1 MRSVWNISNVLVM
14 EIDRFDPTPIYKQ
27 VARVIR
33 TKIES
38 GELQPRDPIPSESKM
53 VSDYGVARD
62 TARQA
67 VALLRSEG
75 WVITLPQ
82 RGTFVAEQPPA
93 STPESGESAD

>member
-1 MRSVWNISNVLVM
+1 MPKVSHMVNVLVM
-14 EIDRFDPTPIYKQ
+14 DIDRFDPTPIYKQ

-33 TKIES
+33 ERIKS
-38 GELQPRDPIPSESKM
+38 GELRPKDPIPSESKM
-53 VSDYGVARD
+53 VAEYGIARD

-82 RGTFVAEQPPA
+82 RGSFVAEQPKDEPK
-93 STPESGESAD
+93 GDGVSA

>member
-1 MRSVWNISNVLVM
+1 MPEVGHIANVLVM
-14 EIDRFDPTPIYKQ
+14 DIDRFDPTPIYKQ

-33 TKIES
+33 GRIKS
-38 GELQPRDPIPSESKM
+38 GELRPKDPIPSESKM
-53 VSDYGVARD
+53 VAEYGVARD

-82 RGTFVAEQPPA
+82 RGSFVAEQPPA
-93 STPESGESAD
+93 AAPEGDKTAD

>member
-1 MRSVWNISNVLVM
+1 M

>member
-1 MRSVWNISNVLVM
+1 M

-33 TKIES
+33 GKIES
-38 GELQPRDPIPSESKM
+38 GELRPKDPVPSESKM
-53 VSDYGVARD
+53 VADYGIARD

-82 RGTFVAEQPPA
+82 RGTFVVEQPPA
-93 STPESGESAD
+93 SKPETGESAD

>member
-1 MRSVWNISNVLVM
+1 MFGVGHVANVPVM

-27 VARVIR
+27 AARAIR
-33 TKIES
+33 ERIKS
-38 GELQPRDPIPSESKM
+38 GELRPKDPIPSESKM
-53 VSDYGVARD
+53 VADYGIARD

-82 RGTFVAEQPPA
+82 RGSFVAEQPPA
-93 STPESGESAD
+93 DASEENQSGD

>member
-1 MRSVWNISNVLVM
+1 MRSIWNVPNVLVM

-33 TKIES
+33 AKIES
-38 GELQPRDPIPSESKM
+38 GELRPRDPIPSESKM
-53 VSDYGVARD
+53 VADYGVARD

-93 STPESGESAD
+93 SAPESGESAD

>member
-1 MRSVWNISNVLVM
+1 M

-33 TKIES
+33 AKIES
-38 GELQPRDPIPSESKM
+38 GELRPKDPIPSESKL
-53 VSDYGVARD
+53 VADYGVARD

-82 RGTFVAEQPPA
+82 RGTFVVERPPA
-93 STPESGESAD
+93 SAPESSQSAN

>member
-33 TKIES
+33 GKIES
-38 GELQPRDPIPSESKM
+38 GELRPKDPVPSESKM
-53 VSDYGVARD
+53 VSDYGIARD

-82 RGTFVAEQPPA
+82 RGTFVAQELPA
-93 STPESGESAD
+93 SAPGSGESAD

>member
-1 MRSVWNISNVLVM
+1 MD
-14 EIDRFDPTPIYKQ
+14 IDRFDPTPIYKQ

-33 TKIES
+33 ERIKS
-38 GELQPRDPIPSESKM
+38 GELRPRDPIPSESKL
-53 VSDYGVARD
+53 VADHGVARD

-82 RGTFVAEQPPA
+82 RGSFVAERL
-93 STPESGESAD
+93 PEDGA

>member
-1 MRSVWNISNVLVM
+1 M

-33 TKIES
+33 AKIES
-38 GELQPRDPIPSESKM
+38 GELRPRDPIPSESRM
-53 VSDYGVARD
+53 VADYGVARD

-82 RGTFVAEQPPA
+82 RGTFVADQPPA
-93 STPESGESAD
+93 SAAGRGESDD

>member
-1 MRSVWNISNVLVM
+1 MD
-14 EIDRFDPTPIYKQ
+14 IDRFDPTPIYKQ

-33 TKIES
+33 ERIKS
-38 GELQPRDPIPSESKM
+38 GELRPKDPIPSESKL
-53 VSDYGVARD
+53 VADYGVARD

-82 RGTFVAEQPPA
+82 RGSFVAAQPPA
-93 STPESGESAD
+93 EAPEGDASSG

>member
-1 MRSVWNISNVLVM
+1 MPKVWHIANVLVM
-14 EIDRFDPTPIYKQ
+14 DIDRFDPTPIYKQ

-33 TKIES
+33 ERIKS
-38 GELQPRDPIPSESKM
+38 GELRPKDPIPSESKM
-53 VSDYGVARD
+53 VAEYSIARD

-82 RGTFVAEQPPA
+82 RGSFVAEQQPA
-93 STPESGESAD
+93 DGPEGDGTAD

>member
-1 MRSVWNISNVLVM
+1 M

-27 VARVIR
+27 VAGVIR
-33 TKIES
+33 AKIES
-38 GELQPRDPIPSESKM
+38 GELGPKDPIPSESKM
-53 VSDYGVARD
+53 VADYGIVRD

-93 STPESGESAD
+93 GAPASSKSGD